1 MSFQIYS
8 YVFILVGIFTIWGT
22 LAKPAFFWESRK
34 AERTRRLIGDGPTMI
49 LYLVIGGACVL
60 AGALTAIG
68 IFNLG

>member
-8 YVFILVGIFTIWGT
+8 YVFILLGLFTIWGT

-49 LYLVIGGACVL
+49 LYLAIGGICTLV
-60 AGALTAIG
+60 GALAVMGVIS
-68 IFNLG
+68 LG